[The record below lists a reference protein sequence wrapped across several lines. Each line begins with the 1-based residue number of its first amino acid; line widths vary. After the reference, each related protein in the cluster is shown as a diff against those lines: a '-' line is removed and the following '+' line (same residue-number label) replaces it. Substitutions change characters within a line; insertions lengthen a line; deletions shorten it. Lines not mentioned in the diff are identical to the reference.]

1 MVLDFV
7 VSHVALLYELGL
19 AVVALFLLI
28 LIGGILISRF
38 DKMPLADAIYCA
50 FSTAFKA
57 GFGNLT
63 PKSHGGKIIAIF
75 IAICIAFLGIV
86 LVGIFVAIAVK
97 SLETAMQ

>member
-7 VSHVALLYELGL
+7 LSHVTLFYELGL
-19 AVVALFLLI
+19 VVVGLFLLI
-28 LIGGILISRF
+28 FGGGILISRF
-38 DKMPLADAIYCA
+38 DKMPLEDAIYCA

-63 PKSHGGKIIAIF
+63 PKSRGGKI

-86 LVGIFVAIAVK
+86 LAGVFVAIAVK
-97 SLETAMQ
+97 SLEIAMR

>member
-7 VSHVALLYELGL
+7 LSHVALFYEL
-19 AVVALFLLI
+19 VWVIVALFLI
-28 LIGGILISRF
+28 IFIGGVLISRF
-38 DKMPLADAIYCA
+38 DKMPLAEAIYCA

-63 PKSHGGKIIAIF
+63 PKSHGGRIIAI
-75 IAICIAFLGIV
+75 CLAFLGIV

>member
-7 VSHVALLYELGL
+7 LSHLALLYELGVL
-19 AVVALFLLI
+19 IVALFLI
-28 LIGGILISRF
+28 IFIGGVLISRF
-38 DKMPLADAIYCA
+38 DKMPLAEAIYCA

-63 PKSHGGKIIAIF
+63 PKSHGGRIIAI
-75 IAICIAFLGIV
+75 CLAFLGIV
-86 LVGIFVAIAVK
+86 LVGVFVAIAVK

>member
-7 VSHVALLYELGL
+7 VSHVGLLYDLGL
-19 AVVALFLLI
+19 VIIALFLLI
-28 LIGGILISRF
+28 LLGGILISRF
-38 DKMPLADAIYCA
+38 DKMSLEESIYCA

-63 PKSHGGKIIAIF
+63 PKSRGGKI
-75 IAICIAFLGIV
+75 IAICIAFLGIILMGV
-86 LVGIFVAIAVK
+86 FVAIAVQ

>member
-7 VSHVALLYELGL
+7 LSHVTLFYELGL
-19 AVVALFLLI
+19 VVAGLFLLI
-28 LIGGILISRF
+28 FGGGILVSRF
-38 DKMPLADAIYCA
+38 DKMPLEDSIHCA

-63 PKSHGGKIIAIF
+63 PKSRGGKI

-86 LVGIFVAIAVK
+86 LAGIFVAIAVK
-97 SLETAMQ
+97 SLEIAMR

>member
-1 MVLDFV
+1 MVLAFV
-7 VSHVALLYELGL
+7 VSHLTLLYELGL

-28 LIGGILISRF
+28 FIGGILISRF
-38 DKMPLADAIYCA
+38 DKMPLEDAIYCA

-63 PKSHGGKIIAIF
+63 PKSRGGKI

-97 SLETAMQ
+97 SLETAMN

>member
-7 VSHVALLYELGL
+7 ASHVALLYELGL

-63 PKSHGGKIIAIF
+63 PKSHGGKIIAI
-75 IAICIAFLGIV
+75 CIAFLGIV

>member
-7 VSHVALLYELGL
+7 LSHVALFYELIW
-19 AVVALFLLI
+19 VVVGLFLI
-28 LIGGILISRF
+28 IFIGGILISRF

-63 PKSHGGKIIAIF
+63 PKSHGGKIIAI
-75 IAICIAFLGIV
+75 CIAFLGIV
-86 LVGIFVAIAVK
+86 LVGIIVAIAVK
-97 SLETAMQ
+97 SLDTAMR

>member
-1 MVLDFV
+1 MVLAFV
-7 VSHVALLYELGL
+7 VSHLTLLYELGL
-19 AVVALFLLI
+19 VVVALFLLI
-28 LIGGILISRF
+28 FIGGILISRF
-38 DKMPLADAIYCA
+38 DKMPLEDAIYCA

-63 PKSHGGKIIAIF
+63 PKSRGGKI

-97 SLETAMQ
+97 SLETAMN

>member
-1 MVLDFV
+1 MVLAFV
-7 VSHVALLYELGL
+7 VSHLTLLYELGL

-28 LIGGILISRF
+28 FIGGILISRF
-38 DKMPLADAIYCA
+38 DKMPLEEALYCA

-63 PKSHGGKIIAIF
+63 PKSRGGKI

-97 SLETAMQ
+97 SLETAMN

>member
-7 VSHVALLYELGL
+7 LSHLALLYEMGL
-19 AVVALFLLI
+19 IVLFLFLLI
-28 LIGGILISRF
+28 FIAGILISRF
-38 DKMPLADAIYCA
+38 DKMSLEDAIYCA

-63 PKSHGGKIIAIF
+63 PKSRIGKI

-86 LVGIFVAIAVK
+86 LVGVFVAIAVK
-97 SLETAMQ
+97 SLETAMR

>member
-28 LIGGILISRF
+28 FIGGILISRF
-38 DKMPLADAIYCA
+38 DKLPLEDAIYCA

-63 PKSHGGKIIAIF
+63 PKSRGGKI

-97 SLETAMQ
+97 SLETAMN

>member
-7 VSHVALLYELGL
+7 VAHVGLLYDLGL
-19 AVVALFLLI
+19 VIVALFLLI
-28 LIGGILISRF
+28 LLGGILISRF
-38 DKMPLADAIYCA
+38 DKMSLEEAIYCA

-63 PKSHGGKIIAIF
+63 PKSRGGKI
-75 IAICIAFLGIV
+75 IAICIAFLGIILMGV
-86 LVGIFVAIAVK
+86 FVAIAVK

>member
-7 VSHVALLYELGL
+7 LSHVALLYELGL
-19 AVVALFLLI
+19 VVVALFLLI

-38 DKMPLADAIYCA
+38 DKMPLEDAIYCA

-63 PKSHGGKIIAIF
+63 PKSRGGKIIAI
-75 IAICIAFLGIV
+75 CLAFLGIV
-86 LVGIFVAIAVK
+86 LVGVFVAIAVK
-97 SLETAMQ
+97 SLEKAMQ